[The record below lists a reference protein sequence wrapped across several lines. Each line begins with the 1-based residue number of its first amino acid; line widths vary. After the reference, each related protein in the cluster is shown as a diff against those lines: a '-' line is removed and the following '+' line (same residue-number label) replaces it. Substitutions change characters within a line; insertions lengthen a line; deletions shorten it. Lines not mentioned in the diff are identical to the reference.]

1 MTTAIK
7 MQDKYLNDTVDIFKQ
22 NLGMDEV
29 AADGFI
35 AAAIAEENGEKE
47 FTGFTFTG
55 VNSAEFTIILTED
68 QELQVESQDAS
79 QQELVVATNSKLDTL
94 TEEFVE
100 NYVAFL
106 TNATA
111 AMEQMGQ
118 TLLEESKQE
127 TPKEA

>member
-100 NYVAFL
+100 NYVALL

>member
-22 NLGMDEV
+22 SLGMDEV

-79 QQELVVATNSKLDTL
+79 QQELVAATNSKLDTL

-100 NYVAFL
+100 NYVALL

-118 TLLEESKQE
+118 TLLEENKQE
-127 TPKEA
+127 VPKEV

>member
-29 AADGFI
+29 AAAGFI

-100 NYVAFL
+100 NYVALL

-118 TLLEESKQE
+118 TLLEENKQE
-127 TPKEA
+127 AEKK